1 MRVSGNKRN
10 RARIV
15 MFHLNVTTS
24 KVRRFCSSPLGAR
37 HLTGPG
43 KLAGF
48 GAPFLLLR
56 RLMGDL
62 PTEVRAAYLAGRK
75 AEIRDYN
82 RFVPTAQ
89 LSPNSQQQSAA
100 RVLPQQGR

>member
-48 GAPFLLLR
+48 GVPFLLLR

-62 PTEVRAAYLAGRK
+62 PTEVRAAYLAVIGRLRS
-75 AEIRDYN
+75 AIIHRL
-82 RFVPTAQ
+82 FCSFQ
-89 LSPNSQQQSAA
+89 LLSF
-100 RVLPQQGR
+100 RY